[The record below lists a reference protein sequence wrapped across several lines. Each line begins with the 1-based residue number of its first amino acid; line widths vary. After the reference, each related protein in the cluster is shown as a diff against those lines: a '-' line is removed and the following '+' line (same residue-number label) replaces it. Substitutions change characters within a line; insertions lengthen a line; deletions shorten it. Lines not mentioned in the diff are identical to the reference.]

1 MIFGLD
7 CIVTALSGTAD
18 RQSTSGFSG
27 SKPAPP
33 LDLPGGVV

>member
-1 MIFGLD
+1 MLSGLD
-7 CIVTALSGTAD
+7 YIVTALSGTAD

-27 SKPAPP
+27 FKPAPS